1 MKSVGWVMRL
11 VGGSCPGSGVAVKV
25 TAPVMGPLSCTT
37 SSNVP
42 PIAWGLL
49 NVTATRTPLAL
60 TTALGGSS
68 PNPLAQASRNAA
80 VSHVWAWRS
89 GLSVKASVPAFKPVR
104 ERV

>member
-68 PNPLAQASRNAA
+68 PNPLAQASRKAA
-80 VSHVWAWRS
+80 VSHVWASRS
-89 GLSVKASVPAFKPVR
+89 GLSVKASISSSTQT
-104 ERV
+104 RVSV